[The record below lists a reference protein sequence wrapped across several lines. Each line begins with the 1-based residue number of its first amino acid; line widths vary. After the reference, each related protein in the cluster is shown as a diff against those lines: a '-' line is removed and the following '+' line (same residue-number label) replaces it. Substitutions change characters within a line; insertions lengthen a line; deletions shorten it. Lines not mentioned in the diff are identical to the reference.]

1 MSNVCSFTESIIL
14 AQSSCG
20 RHSIV
25 QLSCDL
31 GINLLQDSATSSK
44 LCPCSVLFMRTVP
57 ICSTLNET
65 AGGLG
70 ATGNSKKVDAC
81 ELFPVRYRV
90 LIL

>member
-31 GINLLQDSATSSK
+31 GINLLQDSATLQALSLFIPLQDRFTDNLLVESSK
-44 LCPCSVLFMRTVP
+44 
-57 ICSTLNET
+57 
-65 AGGLG
+65 
-70 ATGNSKKVDAC
+70 SK
-81 ELFPVRYRV
+81 
-90 LIL
+90 